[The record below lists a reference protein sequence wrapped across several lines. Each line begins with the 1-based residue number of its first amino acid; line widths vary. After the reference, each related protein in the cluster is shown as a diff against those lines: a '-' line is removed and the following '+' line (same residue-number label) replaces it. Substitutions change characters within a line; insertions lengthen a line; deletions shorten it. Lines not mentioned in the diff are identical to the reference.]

1 MLRRL
6 FAYFVFNFKRG
17 GFSTDLQH
25 NLLELI
31 LFECQF
37 WSSSSSTVR
46 SNRRALPASSLLWNC
61 MRIAFFLLLR
71 NGMIKGHDGEKEVTE
86 WNTTDQK
93 EEALERTSHSFSMV
107 LHFIIWS
114 MHVFLLVFANRMKS
128 THTHVIPHSVRSFA
142 RSPVPAD
149 IGREKERERD
159 HSNMEW
165 CRRNRYTASG
175 TVHHIYRNL
184 NRLRKMVPYQTNG
197 CVQTHPLLHSND
209 WLAGCLLY
217 SQHSYVFAL
226 FLYLLAYLLKL
237 KRPLCIPPHSHTSNE
252 K

>member
-71 NGMIKGHDGEKEVTE
+71 NGMIKGHDGEK
-86 WNTTDQK
+86 
-93 EEALERTSHSFSMV
+93 RS
-107 LHFIIWS
+107 
-114 MHVFLLVFANRMKS
+114 NRMEYDRPKRRSARAHFSFFFNGITFYYLIYACVSFGICKPNEIYPHTCDS
-128 THTHVIPHSVRSFA
+128 TFSALVRSFA
-142 RSPVPAD
+142 CSGWYRK
-149 IGREKERERD
+149 RERERERPFE
-159 HSNMEW
+159 H
-165 CRRNRYTASG
+165 G
-175 TVHHIYRNL
+175 
-184 NRLRKMVPYQTNG
+184 MV
-197 CVQTHPLLHSND
+197 
-209 WLAGCLLY
+209 
-217 SQHSYVFAL
+217 
-226 FLYLLAYLLKL
+226 
-237 KRPLCIPPHSHTSNE
+237 
-252 K
+252 